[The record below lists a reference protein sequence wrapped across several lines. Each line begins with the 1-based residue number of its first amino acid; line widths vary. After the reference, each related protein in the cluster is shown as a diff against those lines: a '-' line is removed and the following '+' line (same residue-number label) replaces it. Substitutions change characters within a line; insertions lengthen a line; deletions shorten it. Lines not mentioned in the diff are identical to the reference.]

1 MRAPSTCAFRYSEIG
16 RCETAKC
23 GLEVPEPK
31 RLFARCVDLLAGELG
46 IDRERILGWGMA
58 QAVLSAWWSI
68 EDHGYGWEPAVTCA
82 EILASL
88 M

>member
-1 MRAPSTCAFRYSEIG
+1 
-16 RCETAKC
+16 
-23 GLEVPEPK
+23 
-31 RLFARCVDLLAGELG
+31 
-46 IDRERILGWGMA
+46 MA

-68 EDHGYGWEPAVTCA
+68 EDHGYGWEPAITCV